1 MPPHFQLD
9 EDNDVIHNAEAFS
22 LAPESAYQAVYSP
35 LRLYLRQLVVDEVK
49 RENPKLAAIQHRYR
63 SPGLDRL
70 FVFSGMLGNHSF
82 FMIALPFFHTFGM
95 GAFARGLT
103 FVVLWSIYFSGA
115 VKDYISA
122 PRPASPPVVQI
133 TRSPAHTLE
142 YGFPSTHTTYAVAT
156 IVYIS
161 HFMLN
166 VWHISTVW
174 VGLMWVCGATI
185 VAGRIYCGLHSFIDV
200 VGGIVIGAIEALGF
214 VFFFD
219 RLDALMLS
227 TAGPLYSVAIF
238 YFAMSSIPRSLDP
251 CPCCIDSFCA
261 TSVTLGLSAL
271 SMSTVAPNSDSARSS
286 DWAFKQLFKLES
298 KCRSP
303 TPALQVEAIGEF
315 PKLLDQFPFP
325 TLVSSA
331 FLKLGD
337 LFRSSPNS
345 LRYHIAQVFGAS
357 QQHLAQITQT
367 EELLKRI
374 LVVLYSNDPIA
385 RVLALRLIGNASLI
399 FAKFPEAQH
408 SILLRYQS
416 SHPLEIVAAVQTT
429 ESMLS
434 YSPEFLEV
442 VWETVLSKADDPNV
456 LDSVRVQLIRS
467 LQHAAPNLMLTCLFS
482 EYKAR

>member
-9 EDNDVIHNAEAFS
+9 EDNDVIHDAEAFS
-22 LAPESAYQAVYSP
+22 LATESAYQAAYSP
-35 LRLYLRQLVVDEVK
+35 LRLYLRQLVVDKVK

-63 SPGLDRL
+63 SPELDRL

-82 FMIALPFFHTFGM
+82 FMIALPFLHTFGM

-103 FVVLWSIYFSGA
+103 FVVLWSIYFSGF

-174 VGLMWVCGATI
+174 VGLMWICGVTI
-185 VAGRIYCGLHSFIDV
+185 VVGRIYCGLHSFIDV
-200 VGGIVIGAIEALGF
+200 VGGIVIGIIEALCF

-227 TAGPLYSVAIF
+227 TAGPLYSIAIF

-261 TSVTLGLSAL
+261 TSVTLGLSIGYWIHARLPFLWHTGQSDAISWDPSLTLTQNAL
-271 SMSTVAPNSDSARSS
+271 RCLITIVLVVAWKVGSKPFIVSMVKYLVPDYLSQVSSEECSDDSSAKDSDSDCKQDCYVAPTASNIKNRRYGSYALMVSHENLARIPIYSGIPITMCVVSPLLFYMFGLMPSS
-286 DWAFKQLFKLES
+286 
-298 KCRSP
+298 
-303 TPALQVEAIGEF
+303 
-315 PKLLDQFPFP
+315 
-325 TLVSSA
+325 
-331 FLKLGD
+331 
-337 LFRSSPNS
+337 
-345 LRYHIAQVFGAS
+345 
-357 QQHLAQITQT
+357 
-367 EELLKRI
+367 
-374 LVVLYSNDPIA
+374 
-385 RVLALRLIGNASLI
+385 
-399 FAKFPEAQH
+399 
-408 SILLRYQS
+408 
-416 SHPLEIVAAVQTT
+416 
-429 ESMLS
+429 
-434 YSPEFLEV
+434 
-442 VWETVLSKADDPNV
+442 
-456 LDSVRVQLIRS
+456 
-467 LQHAAPNLMLTCLFS
+467 
-482 EYKAR
+482 